1 MLSWS
6 IVVLL
11 MALCISLI
19 IMYRR
24 LKEQLR
30 QEQAQAARLKSD
42 LVEFENELVDVKTRR
57 KRSFAASTEALI
69 VVERDYTISLV
80 NKMARKAFGKP
91 AKGITLMTWTRQHRL
106 QALVDLALAGQKTAP
121 VRFNLRE
128 RTLEAH
134 ARSVK
139 IQKEC
144 VAVALAI
151 RDVTELQHLSRARRD
166 FVANIS
172 HELRTPLASIQ
183 LLTET
188 LLNGALNDQ
197 HMAVNLIEKISLQ
210 TDALH
215 QLAQELLDLSMIE
228 SGQAPL
234 RLTPQALKEVA
245 QTQVDRLLT
254 QAKRKGLDLR
264 IDIPD
269 EAIVLIDEA
278 MIGRVI
284 TNLVHNAIKFTEHGQ
299 VIVSVADP
307 NGDVPAEVDDEMG
320 ADWVT
325 VSVSDTGIGLP
336 PDEINRIF
344 ERFYV
349 VDRARDRKKAGTG
362 LGLAIAKHIVEAHGG
377 HIWATS
383 DGHLGTTFCFT
394 LPVDEKMPV
403 EELPVAAANA

>member
-1 MLSWS
+1 MFGWS
-6 IVVLL
+6 IALL
-11 MALCISLI
+11 LLILSIGLI
-19 IMYRR
+19 ISCRR
-24 LKEQLR
+24 LKAQLR
-30 QEQAQAARLKSD
+30 QEQMQLARLKSD
-42 LVEFENELVDVKTRR
+42 LAGLENELADVKTRR

-69 VVERDYTISLV
+69 MVERDYTISFA
-80 NKMARKAFGKP
+80 NKVARKMFGKP
-91 AKGITLMTWTRQHRL
+91 ARGITLMTWTRQHRL
-106 QALVDLALAGQKTAP
+106 QELVDLALTGQKTAP
-121 VRFNLRE
+121 VRFNLAE
-128 RTLEAH
+128 RALETH

-139 IQKEC
+139 VQKDY

-188 LLNGALNDQ
+188 LMNGVIDDKPMALS
-197 HMAVNLIEKISLQ
+197 LIEKISLQ
-210 TDALH
+210 TDALR
-215 QLAQELLDLSMIE
+215 QLAEELLDLSMIE

-234 RLTPQALKEVA
+234 RLAAHALKEVA

-254 QAKRKGLDLR
+254 QARPKELDLR

-269 EAIVLIDEA
+269 EVLVLVDEA

-284 TNLVHNAIKFTEHGQ
+284 SNLVHNAIKFTESGEI
-299 VIVSVADP
+299 IVSVADP
-307 NGDVPAEVDDEMG
+307 NGQAPAEADDEPG
-320 ADWVT
+320 GEWVT
-325 VSVSDTGIGLP
+325 VRVSDTGIGLP

-377 HIWATS
+377 RIWATS
-383 DGHLGTTFCFT
+383 DGHSGTTFWFT
-394 LPVDEKMPV
+394 LPVDQK
-403 EELPVAAANA
+403 LPAQA

>member
-6 IVVLL
+6 IVALL
-11 MALCISLI
+11 LALSIGLI
-19 IMYRR
+19 IICRR
-24 LKEQLR
+24 FKEQLR
-30 QEQAQAARLKSD
+30 QEQMQVTRLKGDVAD
-42 LVEFENELVDVKTRR
+42 LERELVDAKTRR
-57 KRSFAASTEALI
+57 KRAFAASTEALI
-69 VVERDYTISLV
+69 MVERDYTISLV

-91 AKGITLMTWTRQHRL
+91 AKGTTLMTWTRQHRL
-106 QALVDLALAGQKTAP
+106 QALVDLALSGQKTPP
-121 VRFNLRE
+121 VRFNLAE

-139 IQKEC
+139 VQKEN

-188 LLNGALNDQ
+188 LLNGALNDK
-197 HMAVNLIEKISLQ
+197 HMAVSLIEKISLQ

-234 RLTPQALKEVA
+234 RLAPYPLKAVA

-254 QAKRKGLDLR
+254 QATRKGIDLSV
-264 IDIPD
+264 DISD
-269 EAIVLIDEA
+269 EVMVLVDEA

-284 TNLVHNAIKFTEHGQ
+284 TNLVHNAIKFTESGE
-299 VIVSVADP
+299 VIVSAAGP
-307 NGDVPAEVDDEMG
+307 NGEVPIEADDEMG
-320 ADWVT
+320 AEWVT
-325 VSVSDTGIGLP
+325 VRVSDTGIGLS
-336 PDEINRIF
+336 PDEISRIF

-377 HIWATS
+377 QIWATS
-383 DGHLGTTFCFT
+383 DGHSGTTFWFT
-394 LPVDEKMPV
+394 LPVDEKMPAQ
-403 EELPVAAANA
+403 ELPVAAGA